1 MRSTSKDMLAAIKI
15 LIVDDHQHM
24 RKVLRTMLT
33 GLGVKTI
40 HEAADGESG
49 LHAIMTFKPDLVLL
63 DWDMPVVDGLE
74 FVRTVRKPD
83 RFPFPDLPIIL
94 LTGHGER
101 WRVIEAARYGVHE
114 YLLKPVSTQ
123 ALLERITAVLEKPR
137 QMMKLE
143 QYYVPAPRGVVMLDA
158 EDQVPPPAV

>member
-1 MRSTSKDMLAAIKI
+1 MPRIPKHLEHRLASIKV

-24 RKVLRTMLT
+24 RKVVRTMLI
-33 GLGVKTI
+33 GMGVKHI
-40 HEAADGESG
+40 REASDGAG
-49 LHAIMTFKPDLVLL
+49 GIDDILKFKPDIALV

-74 FVRTVRKPD
+74 FIRTVRTPG
-83 RFPFPDLPIIL
+83 RFPFPDLPIIV

-101 WRVIEAARYGVHE
+101 WRVVEAARYGVHE

-123 ALLERITAVLEKPR
+123 ALLERITRVLEAPR

-143 QYYVPAPRGVVMLDA
+143 RYYVPAPRRVVMLDA
-158 EDQVPPPAV
+158 GN